1 MAHSS
6 EGDAEIIWFN
16 SIRQLLDIK
25 DDKNLARVMSSLSCL
40 SINAVSTE
48 LKDISMLVDF
58 IANIRVKRKYI
69 LVQTHPLNTSLL
81 QNKKINFNVMISEV
95 YPGMTNITKGRTV
108 LIKNHN
114 SQGGEVRTTSL
125 CPVLGKMFAEVWQGL
140 CPLILQNPVGK
151 KIPISF
157 IGTQPYIKYAPTI
170 GGSEFLVVKMLAKK
184 YRFLPDF
191 KPERAFDVTKK
202 NGSTYG
208 MVWSVS
214 I

>member
-1 MAHSS
+1 M
-6 EGDAEIIWFN
+6 N
-16 SIRQLLDIK
+16 
-25 DDKNLARVMSSLSCL
+25 
-40 SINAVSTE
+40 
-48 LKDISMLVDF
+48 
-58 IANIRVKRKYI
+58 Y
-69 LVQTHPLNTSLL
+69 
-81 QNKKINFNVMISEV
+81 
-95 YPGMTNITKGRTV
+95 
-108 LIKNHN
+108 HN
-114 SQGGEVRTTSL
+114 SQGGEVGTTSL
-125 CPVLGKMFAEVWQGL
+125 CPVLGKMFAEVRQGL
-140 CPLILQNPVGK
+140 CPLILQHPVGK

-157 IGTQPYIKYAPTI
+157 IGTQPYIKYTPTI